1 MYIYSYVYMLYIL
14 YNSCMI
20 RSFDS
25 SRGEEQK
32 SSLRIGTADLL
43 DMLTKNEPVVDFTIA
58 LGADTFIDL
67 ASGKWRRT
75 EDVFRMVGYRMVVFS
90 RRDDKNST
98 SAEKEQLLQES
109 IAKWQLIN
117 STQSSIRVIEIPT
130 LTCVSSSVVRKS
142 TDETVL
148 KEMLSSCV
156 LEYIQQRQM
165 YAFSDEGEK

>member
-1 MYIYSYVYMLYIL
+1 
-14 YNSCMI
+14 MI

-25 SRGEEQK
+25 SREEEQK

-90 RRDDKNST
+90 RRDDNNNSI

-117 STQSSIRVIEIPT
+117 STQSSIRVIQIPT
-130 LTCVSSSVVRKS
+130 LTGVSSSTVRKS
-142 TDETVL
+142 TDETAL

>member
-1 MYIYSYVYMLYIL
+1 
-14 YNSCMI
+14 MI

-25 SRGEEQK
+25 SRGEEQRK

-90 RRDDKNST
+90 RRDDYNNST

-117 STQSSIRVIEIPT
+117 STQSSIRVIQIPT
-130 LTCVSSSVVRKS
+130 LTGVSSSAVRKS
-142 TDETVL
+142 TDETAL

>member
-1 MYIYSYVYMLYIL
+1 
-14 YNSCMI
+14 MI

-25 SRGEEQK
+25 SRGEEQKK

-90 RRDDKNST
+90 RRDD
-98 SAEKEQLLQES
+98 E
-109 IAKWQLIN
+109 
-117 STQSSIRVIEIPT
+117 
-130 LTCVSSSVVRKS
+130 VV
-142 TDETVL
+142 T
-148 KEMLSSCV
+148 
-156 LEYIQQRQM
+156 
-165 YAFSDEGEK
+165 